1 MAIIINMGQRGF
13 VLKEGFLKPGDQI
26 TVEEETAQTLTKA
39 YPNELK
45 RIVVDVEKV
54 KEVVKEPVKEPETVQ
69 VVEETTEEPKAEET
83 AKPAKKGGRRKK
95 AK

>member
-1 MAIIINMGQRGF
+1 MAILINMGQRGF
-13 VLKEGFLKPGDQI
+13 VLKEGFLKPGEQI
-26 TVEEETAQTLTKA
+26 TVEEETAQNLTKA
-39 YPNELK
+39 YPHELK

-54 KEVVKEPVKEPETVQ
+54 KEVVKEPETVQ
-69 VVEETTEEPKAEET
+69 EVAETTEEPKAEET